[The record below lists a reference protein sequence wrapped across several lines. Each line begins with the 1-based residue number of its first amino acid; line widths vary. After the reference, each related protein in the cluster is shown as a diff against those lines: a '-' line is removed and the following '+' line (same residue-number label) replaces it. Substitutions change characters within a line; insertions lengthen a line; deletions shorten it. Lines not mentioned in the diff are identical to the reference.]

1 MMEALVTLAE
11 AKEYIRV
18 DGDADNTLISSL
30 LVLAQ
35 QHVND
40 ILRFDIT
47 AETMDPPIKF
57 AIILLTEHFYEKRD
71 GEDVPS
77 AVLTLLR
84 PYRKAGW

>member
-1 MMEALVTLAE
+1 MAGALVSVAE

-18 DGDADNTLISSL
+18 DGDADDSLILSL

-40 ILRFDIT
+40 ILRYDVT
-47 AETMDPPIKF
+47 AETLEPPIKF
-57 AIILLTEHFYEKRD
+57 AIILLTEHFYEKRN
-71 GEDVPS
+71 GEDVPK